1 MSAGTPVAPCRIP
14 KSLGT
19 MGLRFLSLSFW
30 EAGFF
35 FWTSKALHKPGN
47 QNSKRQIVVNGRMGG
62 RTDGQ
67 NAGFQG
73 RFLC

>member
-1 MSAGTPVAPCRIP
+1 MPNPQVPGDNGAEILESEF
-14 KSLGT
+14 LG
-19 MGLRFLSLSFW
+19 GW
-30 EAGFF
+30 IF

-47 QNSKRQIVVNGRMGG
+47 QNSKRQIVVNGRTGG